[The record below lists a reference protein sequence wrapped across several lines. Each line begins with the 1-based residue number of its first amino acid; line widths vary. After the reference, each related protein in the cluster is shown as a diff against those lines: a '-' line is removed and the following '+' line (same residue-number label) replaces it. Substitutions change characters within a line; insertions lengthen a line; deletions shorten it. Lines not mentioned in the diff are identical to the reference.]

1 MKIILVAHG
10 QLASG
15 FLQALELITGDS
27 TGVQAIDFCEG
38 TTVKQLEEALEQEV
52 LGQESVLF
60 LSDLMV
66 GIPFKSIGVV
76 QEKFPNV
83 ESRLVTGLNLSML
96 LEANF
101 LKLNSDLDEL
111 VSKLVN
117 NGKNAIQSL

>member
-15 FLQALELITGDS
+15 FLQALELITGDN
-27 TGVQAIDFCEG
+27 TGLQAIDFCEG
-38 TTVKQLEEALEQEV
+38 TTVKQLEEALEQAV

-96 LEANF
+96 LEVNF

>member
-38 TTVKQLEEALEQEV
+38 TTVKQLEEALEQAV

-66 GIPFKSIGVV
+66 GIPFKSVGVV

-83 ESRLVTGLNLSML
+83 QSRLVAGLNLSML

-117 NGKNAIQSL
+117 SGRNAIQSL